1 MTKILGEAPSMW
13 KDQLEN
19 HGLRNLNTVFWNLVP
34 AELVEQSITRQE
46 GQLAASGPLVVVTG
60 KHTGRSP
67 EDKFVAHTSSL
78 DEEAIWWG
86 KINQPLAPEKFQL
99 IFHKMCAYLQGR
111 DVFVQDMQVGAHPS
125 YRTAVRI
132 ISEQAWAS
140 LFSYNLFRRI
150 TRREIYRYKPEYTV
164 IHCPGFQADPEEDS
178 THSETVI
185 AFDFDRRLI
194 LIGGTSY
201 AGEIKKAI
209 FSVMNYIL
217 PRRDILSMHCSANI
231 GKHGDVALF
240 FGLSGTGKTT
250 LSSDPDRRLIGD
262 DEHGWTDQGVFNLE
276 GGCYAKTIHLSAKLE
291 PLIWHAVNRFAT
303 VLENVVF
310 DPQTRLPNFDD
321 GQLTENTRAAYPLE
335 FIPNYFSEGY
345 AGHPENIFF
354 LTADAFGV
362 LPPLARLTSDQA
374 MYYFLSGYTSKLAG
388 TEKGLGSEPLATFSA
403 CFGAPFLPLH
413 PHVYADLLG
422 EKIKQHLVNVWLI
435 NTGWTGGPYGL
446 GHRILLPYTRALV
459 KAVLSH
465 TLDDISFQQ
474 EDCFGLWVPDSCP
487 GIPADLLHPIN
498 TWTDPE
504 AYRRQAHMLVERF
517 EKNFNQFIDAV
528 PAAVAEAGPHPK

>member
-1 MTKILGEAPSMW
+1 MQNIGLSGP
-13 KDQLEN
+13 
-19 HGLRNLNTVFWNLVP
+19 HGLEIHGLQNLKSVFWNLVP
-34 AELVEQSITRQE
+34 AELIEQALLRQE
-46 GQLAASGPLVVVTG
+46 GQLAASGPLVVHTG

-67 EDKFVAHTSSL
+67 DDKFVAHTSSL
-78 DEEAIWWG
+78 DDEAIWWG
-86 KINQPLAPEKFQL
+86 KVNQPLAPEKFQQ
-99 IFHKMCAYLQGR
+99 IYQKMCAYLQGR
-111 DVFVQDMQVGAHPS
+111 DVFVQDMHVGAHPS

-132 ISEQAWAS
+132 VTERAWAS
-140 LFSYNLFRRI
+140 LFAYNLFRRLTNHEI
-150 TRREIYRYKPEYTV
+150 THYKPDYTV
-164 IHCPGFQADPEEDS
+164 IHCPDFQASPEEDGTNS
-178 THSETVI
+178 GTVI
-185 AFDFDRRLI
+185 AFDFDRRLV

-201 AGEIKKAI
+201 AGEIKKAV

-262 DEHGWTDQGVFNLE
+262 DEHGWMDQGVFNFE

-291 PLIWHAVNRFAT
+291 PQIWQAVNHFAT
-303 VLENVVF
+303 VLENVIY
-310 DPQTRLPNFDD
+310 DPQTRIPNFDD
-321 GQLTENTRAAYPLE
+321 DHLTENTRAAYPLE
-335 FIPNYFSEGY
+335 FIPNHSVDGY
-345 AGHPENIFF
+345 AEHPENIFF

-362 LPPLARLTSDQA
+362 LPPLARLTSEQA

-422 EKIKQHLVNVWLI
+422 EKIRQHQVNVWLI

-446 GHRILLPYTRALV
+446 GHRILLPYTRAII
-459 KAVLSH
+459 KAVLLH
-465 TLDDISFQQ
+465 QLDDTAFQR
-474 EDCFGLWVPDSCP
+474 EESFGLWIPDACP
-487 GIPADLLHPIN
+487 GIPTDLLHPIK
-498 TWTDPE
+498 TWTDAE
-504 AYRRQAHMLVERF
+504 AYRKQAHMLVERF
-517 EKNFNQFIDAV
+517 EQNFHQFEDAV
-528 PAAVAEAGPHPK
+528 PAAVIEAGPH